1 MQPTSIKFLKLCLG
15 VGTAEDWKRK
25 WWTGGQAGNL
35 QPGPSSIR
43 RVPGVAGKEHPPVDV
58 AENQKATVHGH
69 PREVNS
75 VTALLG
81 HCSCPQNR
89 GEVGGCPLAAPLK
102 EDLKEKTVS
111 KPVSAGRVTLS
122 GCSGWYIA
130 GLQGDTFL
138 GNTYKPAHG
147 SP

>member
-1 MQPTSIKFLKLCLG
+1 MGRQETCNP
-15 VGTAEDWKRK
+15 AP
-25 WWTGGQAGNL
+25 
-35 QPGPSSIR
+35 PGPGECR
-43 RVPGVAGKEHPPVDV
+43 VAGREHPPVDV
-58 AENQKATVHGH
+58 PENQKPSVLGH

-75 VTALLG
+75 VAALSD

-122 GCSGWYIA
+122 GCTGWYIA

-138 GNTYKPAHG
+138 NNTYKLAHG